1 MSSSFRDFRVW
12 QDGMKL
18 AREVYR
24 DTASFPK
31 HELYGLTQQIRR
43 AAVSVPSN
51 VAEGKGRY
59 SDKEFAHF
67 LFNARGSLLEL
78 QTQLILAEELEYL
91 SATNT
96 RRLLALAE
104 DVGRGLS
111 GLINSLRGV
120 LRAMSPKKYCGA
132 VGLANDQRPRTNDG
146 V

>member
-1 MSSSFRDFRVW
+1 MSSSGSFRNLRVW
-12 QDGMKL
+12 QEAMRL

-24 DTASFPK
+24 ATGTFPK
-31 HELYGLTQQIRR
+31 YELYGLTQQIRR

-51 VAEGKGRY
+51 VAEGKGRH
-59 SDKEFAHF
+59 SDKEFAQF

-91 SATNT
+91 SGADT

-104 DVGRGLS
+104 CVGRALS

-120 LRAMSPKKYCGA
+120 
-132 VGLANDQRPRTNDG
+132 PRDEAA
-146 V
+146 